1 MPSPCSGPCFPHQ
14 NHGVP
19 IVRSTLQREDGASKS
34 SSSPLSVSNHQ
45 QEFHYTNGPGSEP
58 SALPIV
64 GQSNLKKLPPPKP
77 ALPTRRFHLSKS
89 KFSSISTHSESRL
102 RVHKFKK
109 RRNELAVFVEKSK
122 RVTQMQDNK
131 RNVTKVYDNT
141 ALAEIDIQKGGGVNN
156 AGSRYSLKPGSAE
169 RSSSS
174 IESVTTSTPYA
185 TQSIDESSTGYSE
198 ESIFL
203 AWQLQELALKESPKP
218 TGVKRFS
225 LQPQPKTKPKPP
237 RPRPQKKEIKM
248 ADSGGDEPMDDI
260 MDMGNEEDF
269 VYDTYVRS
277 SGHVATMDI
286 SEQMSNTTEHLDNNR
301 VGLLIIEDQDQ
312 EVWET
317 FAEEDSEKEWDSEE
331 EDENGMFRQ

>member
-1 MPSPCSGPCFPHQ
+1 
-14 NHGVP
+14 
-19 IVRSTLQREDGASKS
+19 
-34 SSSPLSVSNHQ
+34 
-45 QEFHYTNGPGSEP
+45 
-58 SALPIV
+58 
-64 GQSNLKKLPPPKP
+64 
-77 ALPTRRFHLSKS
+77 
-89 KFSSISTHSESRL
+89 
-102 RVHKFKK
+102 
-109 RRNELAVFVEKSK
+109 
-122 RVTQMQDNK
+122 MQDNK